1 MYPNIV
7 LIGAEGAGKDTVAQY
22 LFEEYGYQRH
32 AFADALRG
40 IAHLNPQWSSLVQA
54 HGYEKAKR
62 EFPEVREYL
71 INLGETIR
79 SYEPDFFVRAMARD
93 YDPTKG
99 PAVITDCRYQNEL
112 NWAENNQ
119 FRVVY
124 LERDQRFVVPQT
136 IQYTRTDPHVLKNNG
151 RLKDLK
157 YSLKALVEVA
167 DWATGDVYDWDRR
180 PVPHV

>member
-7 LIGAEGAGKDTVAQY
+7 LIGAEGAGKDTVAQF
-22 LFEEYGYQRH
+22 LFEEYGFQRH
-32 AFADALRG
+32 AFADSLRG

-71 INLGETIR
+71 VNLGETIR

-112 NWAENNQ
+112 NWAEQNH
-119 FRVVY
+119 FRVLY
-124 LERDQRFVVPQT
+124 LERDHKLHIPET
-136 IQYTRTDPHVLKNNG
+136 ISYTHTDPYVLKNNG

-157 YSLKALVEVA
+157 YNLKTLIEAA
-167 DWATGDVYDWDRR
+167 HWATDESYTWDRKA
-180 PVPHV
+180 VK